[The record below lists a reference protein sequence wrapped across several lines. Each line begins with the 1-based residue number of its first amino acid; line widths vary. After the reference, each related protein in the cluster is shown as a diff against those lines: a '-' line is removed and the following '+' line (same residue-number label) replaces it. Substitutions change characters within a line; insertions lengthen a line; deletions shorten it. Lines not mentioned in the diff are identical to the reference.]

1 MKNIQLESGPT
12 SSPQPFGG
20 ICVKLISCFLLT
32 WPGRAARYQQELR
45 QGLEIDDIHE
55 GSNEAPVFG
64 KSGRK
69 TSGASSPPERYA
81 PSKES
86 QKDFKQIFMSKWRM
100 SDT

>member
-20 ICVKLISCFLLT
+20 ISVNSCFLLLT
-32 WPGRAARYQQELR
+32 SLGRAARYQQDLR
-45 QGLEIDDIHE
+45 RGLGIDDIHE
-55 GSNEAPVFG
+55 GSNEAPVSG

-69 TSGASSPPERYA
+69 TSGTSLHPERYA
-81 PSKES
+81 PSRES
-86 QKDFKQIFMSKWRM
+86 QKDFKEIFMTKWRT